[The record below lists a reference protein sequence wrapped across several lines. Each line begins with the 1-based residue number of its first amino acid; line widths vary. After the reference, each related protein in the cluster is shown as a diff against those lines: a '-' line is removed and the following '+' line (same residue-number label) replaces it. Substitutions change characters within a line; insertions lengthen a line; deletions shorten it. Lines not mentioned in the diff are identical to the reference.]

1 MGLIDDTPIVAQ
13 MASDPTQLWKGYEGM
28 DASKKEPKDSPPMVL
43 LFPDLA
49 AHLLPGDKTPLHAL
63 IWLDE
68 FIRDNKL
75 NNDNFEVYYN
85 YSN

>member
-1 MGLIDDTPIVAQ
+1 
-13 MASDPTQLWKGYEGM
+13 
-28 DASKKEPKDSPPMVL
+28 MVL

-49 AHLLPGDKTPLHAL
+49 AHLLQGDKTPLHAL

-75 NNDNFEVYYN
+75 NKDDFQVYYN
-85 YSN
+85 YFGKRFTCSKGCSTL